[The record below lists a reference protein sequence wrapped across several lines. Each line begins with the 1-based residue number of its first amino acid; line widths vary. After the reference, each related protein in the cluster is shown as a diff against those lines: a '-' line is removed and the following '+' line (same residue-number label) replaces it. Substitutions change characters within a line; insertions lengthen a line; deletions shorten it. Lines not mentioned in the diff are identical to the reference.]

1 MAEVRRPPRVFVSFA
16 REDSG
21 HTHAVRQLC
30 EVLTANGAEVIFD
43 EYAESRLWPTWI
55 DTEINRADYILVV
68 ASEQYRV
75 FTDGEGPPDL
85 GLGVRYEAD
94 AIRYLFYRRDLGDP
108 ARKVMPV
115 LLPGHTPEE
124 LPFWLRP
131 RAMRYYTV
139 PDFTREGVEDILRH
153 VHEQPYLPPKP
164 PGPVP
169 TLATFAAEEAA
180 RHREDREAPAA
191 PEPIAA
197 EFGRALLTFTGREA
211 ALREIADWLRD
222 SDDRTSRFVTSEP
235 GSGKTAL
242 LGLIAHLSGG
252 SPQWVGPGLAGE
264 CYPPERSTDVALYA
278 RNTAP
283 VTILA
288 RLAQAAEMPA
298 AEIAGKIS
306 AKPLSDGL
314 SSLLDHLRKRQM
326 RMTVLLDALD
336 EMSLAQEGGGM
347 PSARELEDF
356 ARVVLRPL
364 VGDEQSPIRF
374 LLGGRKRAG
383 QLVGFGL
390 PGADSRV
397 IDLDGTRYRDPLAL
411 RRWITTVLRGQ
422 DLKDEAGPDRPSPWA
437 QASET
442 DVSAA
447 VSAIAGIAKSSFYV
461 GEAIARAQAHL
472 ADLPD
477 PRSASWMAQLPNDA
491 GPAMR
496 AELETRLGKDQP
508 SSATSSARRA
518 IGLLLPLAYGRGD
531 GIPWATVW
539 LPLANALRSA
549 DTEPYRDADLEWIYR
564 HASSYVETSP
574 ADAPDRIL
582 FRLYHESLGEFLRA
596 GASQSQG
603 RRDQAADEQAIA
615 RTLLRGVPQAG
626 DGNFD
631 WAAAPGYTRAH
642 LLEHAVAGGRID
654 DIDQLLLDPWFLA
667 NGSSAGLRASLGNL
681 TEPHHRA
688 IADAYRSA
696 LAALLGRASGG
707 AADPQTGETAT
718 DDRRLFLA
726 QLALAARCRGVD
738 ALADKIQLGNEPR
751 QAPWQAVWASWRQQP
766 PHIRLTGFTD
776 RVLTIATAT
785 LGDGRVVAVTAG
797 DDGGIRIWD
806 VLDGSL
812 VRAIPRAHNGCVL
825 ALASGSLRDGRKIVV
840 SAGDDCIIRTWQLD
854 TGDEVAAPFTLHQA
868 PAHSLALT
876 QLNDRTA
883 VLSGDAD
890 GTVRAWDPL
899 TGREM
904 RRHRRPHRAAVTAV
918 AQVRLENMP
927 HVVSA
932 YDTGDVL
939 MWNLTASNPPILR
952 YRHSAR
958 AVRAV
963 AVGVREERPV
973 IVSAGDD
980 GEIHVWDPAG
990 PAGQGPAPGLL
1001 AIQPDGIWALALAEL
1016 DGRSAVLAAG
1026 ADHHVR
1032 AWDITDGTPVG
1043 EPFTGHAK
1051 TVRALAVTEAGN
1063 RTIVISGGDDPAPMV
1078 WDLVVAGM
1086 ANEPFTGH
1094 QGRVRSLLFTHINGR
1109 RRLISGSSDATVRRW
1124 DPEIGVQM
1132 GRPLEGHHQWVRA
1145 LAVARIGG
1153 RECILSGGA
1162 DATVRIQDAASGEEV
1177 REPLRH
1183 PAGVTSLLR
1192 ISTGNVAWLVSAC
1205 LDGTVRVWDL
1215 DDLETRKP
1223 LGGYGG
1229 HLLAPPGQRTVWA
1242 LGSLHIDPGEPYP
1255 MVVSAGMDGRL
1266 HVWRPASGET
1276 VFVEHSGHQAVTAL
1290 ADVPSRPSW
1299 IASGGTDGMIRLHEF
1314 DVDGRHEQWSHR
1326 ASSAVEALVILPG
1339 LAPVVVVSA
1348 HADGTVQFCD
1358 RSTQQVVPYRAH
1370 RGRARALA
1378 IGTAGGRPAI
1388 FSGGDDELIRVW
1400 DAERKAPL
1408 RALHQG
1414 WVRAL
1419 AVTVSPGEGPSSGKW
1434 MVVSGGDDDT
1444 IRIRPLDWDVTQRE
1458 NILAARHR
1466 GVRALAAST
1475 TQPPVLVSGG
1485 VDKRLKVWDP
1495 FAGDLIGLLGS
1506 HEDWV
1511 RALAAGTSP
1520 GTTEVVVSASG
1531 DGHVG
1536 VWDLSG
1542 LSQRGALRGTHASR
1556 VRAVGIAEATS
1567 NDGRPKPVV
1576 VSGSTDGTIV
1586 VADLLTGRRIGQP
1599 YTGHRSGIRALV
1611 TTSLALT
1618 PIVISGDD
1626 DGVVLAWNL
1635 VTREPAGQ
1643 VPHGQGQVNAIA
1655 AQQRGYEGSG
1665 CTWVAVATGENVTVS
1680 SWTMEHEWLERAT
1693 VRFGCDV
1700 LAIAMPRESLEDEP
1714 PGRLVIGATQGV
1726 VTLKFAS
1733 LL

>member
-1 MAEVRRPPRVFVSFA
+1 MVEAVQLPRVFVSFA
-16 REDSG
+16 RSDSS
-21 HTHAVRQLC
+21 HTQAVRQLC
-30 EVLTANGAEVIFD
+30 EVLTSNGVNVRFD
-43 EYAESRLWPTWI
+43 EYAESQLWPTWI
-55 DTEINRADYILVV
+55 DTEINRADYILVI
-68 ASEQYRV
+68 ASGQYRA
-75 FTDGEGPPDL
+75 FTDGEGPPDQ
-85 GLGVRYEAD
+85 GLGVCYEAD
-94 AIRYLFYRRDLGDP
+94 AIRYVFYRRDRGDP

-139 PDFTREGVEDILRH
+139 TDFTGKGVEDILRH
-153 VHEQPYLPPKP
+153 VHQQPYLPPKV

-169 TLATFAAEEAA
+169 TLATFAADEAA
-180 RHREDREAPAA
+180 RHSKALAVPG
-191 PEPIAA
+191 PIAA

-211 ALREIADWLRD
+211 ALREIADWLSD

-252 SPQWVGPGLAGE
+252 SPQWVGPGLEDG
-264 CYPPERSTDVALYA
+264 CYPPERSTDVAIYA

-283 VTILA
+283 VTIVA

-298 AEIAGKIS
+298 PEIS

-314 SSLLDHLRKRQM
+314 SSLLDHLRERQM

-336 EMSLAQEGGGM
+336 EMSLPKEGEEV
-347 PSARELEDF
+347 PSTQDLEDF
-356 ARVVLRPL
+356 ANVVLRPL

-374 LLGGRKRAG
+374 LLGGRKQVG
-383 QLVGFGL
+383 QLAGFGL
-390 PGADSRV
+390 PSADSRV

-411 RRWITTVLRGQ
+411 RRWVTTVLRGQ
-422 DLKDEAGPDRPSPWA
+422 DLKDEVGQDRSSPWA
-437 QASET
+437 GASDT
-442 DVSAA
+442 DVSTA
-447 VSAIAGIAKSSFYV
+447 VSAIADIAKSSFYV
-461 GEAIARAQAHL
+461 GEAIARAQVHL
-472 ADLPD
+472 AVLPD
-477 PRSASWMAQLPNDA
+477 PRSASWVEQLPDDA

-508 SSATSSARRA
+508 DSAASSARRA
-518 IGLLLPLAYGRGD
+518 LGLLLPLAYGRGD

-539 LPLANALRSA
+539 LPLANSLRSEDVA
-549 DTEPYRDADLEWIYR
+549 PYSDADLEWIYR

-574 ADAPDRIL
+574 TGAPDRIL
-582 FRLYHESLGEFLRA
+582 FRLYHQSLGDFLRA
-596 GASQSQG
+596 GASQPQG
-603 RRDQAADEQAIA
+603 RRDQAADERAIVRA
-615 RTLLRGVPQAG
+615 LLRGVPQSG
-626 DGNFD
+626 DGDLD
-631 WAAAPGYTRAH
+631 WAEAAGYTRAH
-642 LLEHAVAGGRID
+642 LLEHAVAGKSVD

-667 NGSSAGLRASLGNL
+667 NGPSAELRASLGNV

-696 LAALLGRASGG
+696 LAALSGRASGG
-707 AADPQTGETAT
+707 PADPQTGETST
-718 DDRRLFLA
+718 EGSRLFLA
-726 QLALAARCRGVD
+726 QLTLAARCRGVD
-738 ALADKIQLGNEPR
+738 ALADKIQLGNGR
-751 QAPWQAVWASWRQQP
+751 RRTPWQAVWASWRQQP

-776 RVLTIATAT
+776 RVLAITTGT
-785 LGDGRVVAVTAG
+785 LPDGRVVAVTAG

-812 VRAIPRAHNGCVL
+812 VRTIPRAHAGCILV
-825 ALASGSLRDGRKIVV
+825 LASGSLRDGRKIVV

-854 TGDEVAAPFTLHQA
+854 TGDEVAASFTRHQA
-868 PAHSLALT
+868 PVHGLALT
-876 QLNDRTA
+876 QLNDRAA

-890 GTVRAWDPL
+890 GIVRAWNPL
-899 TGREM
+899 TAQEVRKPY
-904 RRHRRPHRAAVTAV
+904 RHHLAAAVTAV
-918 AQVRLENMP
+918 AQVRLENTP

-932 YDTGDVL
+932 YDNGDVL
-939 MWNLTASNPPILR
+939 MWNLASGSPAILQHQ
-952 YRHSAR
+952 HSAR

-963 AVGVREERPV
+963 AVGVRDERPV

-980 GEIHVWDPAG
+980 GEIDVWDPAG
-990 PAGQGPAPGLL
+990 PASQISAPGPL
-1001 AIQPDGIWALALAEL
+1001 AVHPDGIWALALAEL
-1016 DGRSAVLAAG
+1016 DGRSAVVAAG
-1026 ADHHVR
+1026 TDRIVR
-1032 AWDITDGTPVG
+1032 VWDITDGTPIG
-1043 EPFTGHAK
+1043 APFTGHAK
-1051 TVRALAVTEAGN
+1051 TVRALAVTKAGN
-1063 RTIVISGGDDPAPMV
+1063 RTIVISGGDDPVPMV
-1078 WDLVVAGM
+1078 WDLVVAGT

-1124 DPEIGVQM
+1124 DPETGVQM

-1162 DATVRIQDAASGEEV
+1162 DTTVRIQDAASGEEV
-1177 REPLRH
+1177 RAPLMH
-1183 PAGVTSLLR
+1183 SAGVTSLLR
-1192 ISTGNVAWLVSAC
+1192 ISTGNNAWLVAAC

-1223 LGGYGG
+1223 SACYEG
-1229 HLLAPPGQRTVWA
+1229 HLLAPEAQRTVRA
-1242 LGSLHIDPGEPYP
+1242 LCSLHIDPSEPFP

-1276 VFVEHSGHQAVTAL
+1276 VFVEDSGHRAVTAL
-1290 ADVPSRPSW
+1290 ADVPASPSW
-1299 IASGGTDGMIRLHEF
+1299 FASGGTDGMIRLHEF
-1314 DVDGRHEQWSHR
+1314 GVGGRHEQWSYR
-1326 ASSAVEALVILPG
+1326 ASSAVESLVIPPDSD
-1339 LAPVVVVSA
+1339 PVVVVSA
-1348 HADGTVQFCD
+1348 HADGTVQFWEH
-1358 RSTQQVVPYRAH
+1358 STQQVVPYSAH
-1370 RGRARALA
+1370 RGRARALVV
-1378 IGTAGGRPAI
+1378 GSAGGRPAI

-1419 AVTVSPGEGPSSGKW
+1419 AVTASPDEGSRSGKW

-1458 NILAARHR
+1458 NVLPARHR

-1495 FAGDLIGLLGS
+1495 FTGDFIGSLGS
-1506 HEDWV
+1506 HEGWV
-1511 RALAAGTSP
+1511 RALATGTSP

-1531 DGHVG
+1531 DGNVG
-1536 VWDLSG
+1536 IWDLRG
-1542 LSQRGALRGTHASR
+1542 LSRMGTLREAHASR
-1556 VRAVGIAEATS
+1556 VRAVGIGEAAF
-1567 NDGRPKPVV
+1567 NDNRSEPVV
-1576 VSGSTDGTIV
+1576 VSGDTDGKIV
-1586 VADLLTGRRIGQP
+1586 VAGLLTGGRIGQP

-1611 TTSLALT
+1611 TTSLAMT

-1626 DGVVLAWNL
+1626 DGVVLAWDL
-1635 VTREPAGQ
+1635 ATREPAGQ

-1680 SWTMEHEWLERAT
+1680 SWNTEHEWLQRAT

-1700 LAIAMPRESLEDEP
+1700 LTIAMPQESLEDEP
-1714 PGRLVIGATQGV
+1714 LGRLVVGATQGI
-1726 VTLKFAS
+1726 VTLEFAS
-1733 LL
+1733 LI